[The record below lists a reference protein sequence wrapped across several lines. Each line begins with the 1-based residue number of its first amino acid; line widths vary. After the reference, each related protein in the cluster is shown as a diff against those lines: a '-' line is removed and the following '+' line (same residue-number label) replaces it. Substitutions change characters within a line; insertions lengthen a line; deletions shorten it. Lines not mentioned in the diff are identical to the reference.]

1 GSHSWVPPQTETVI
15 WLSPGRA
22 EGKTWP
28 PTLVLWANK
37 LMGMQTTT
45 SSNMAS
51 DSGPSRLDGVQNIT
65 EEEQGCVPNRP
76 ATYDVVET
84 KLPGRLTA
92 DASRIEQNCL
102 RCTKSMKIGTWN
114 VRGMD
119 LGKLQVV
126 KNEMD
131 QMKIDILG
139 ISELHWIG
147 RGFFQSGDHT
157 IYYSGNDTVRRN
169 GVAFI
174 ISKKVSRSVKSKLLN
189 TSILQVYAPTAPTS
203 AIDETIIEEFY
214 AEVQEA
220 MDETPKKYIIYV
232 IGDFNT
238 KVGSHVESHVM
249 GSCDFGE
256 HKDRLVQF
264 CHENQLWITN
274 TGFKQ
279 PKRHLYTWL
288 APDGIHRN
296 QIDYILCSQKRK
308 NPVLIAKTFPEADC
322 MTDHQLL
329 VMKAKL
335 RWDRIKWDIATPRFL
350 VDKMSPLYAIE
361 VKNRFDA
368 LTLKEQHP
376 KSDQAKVNILWT
388 CHASRFI
395 IGKIYH
401 AGTGTRRRCPR
412 IRWLDTIQMDTGM
425 RMSDLKEAVKD

>member
-1 GSHSWVPPQTETVI
+1 SHSWVPPQTET
-15 WLSPGRA
+15 
-22 EGKTWP
+22 GKTWP
-28 PTLVLWANK
+28 PTLVLWAKN

-51 DSGPSRLDGVQNIT
+51 DSGPSRLDGVQNVT
-65 EEEQGCVPNRP
+65 EEEQGCVPSRP

-84 KLPGRLTA
+84 KLPGCLTA

-119 LGKLQVV
+119 LGKLQIV

-139 ISELHWIG
+139 II
-147 RGFFQSGDHT
+147 
-157 IYYSGNDTVRRN
+157 
-169 GVAFI
+169 
-174 ISKKVSRSVKSKLLN
+174 SRSVKSYRTINDRLIAIRIRGKPLN
-189 TSILQVYAPTAPTS
+189 TSILQVYAPTS

-220 MDETPKKYIIYV
+220 MDQTPKKYIIYV

-238 KVGSHVESHVM
+238 KVGSYVESHVM
-249 GSCDFGE
+249 GSCGLGE
-256 HKDRLVQF
+256 HNEAGDRLVQF
-264 CHENQLWITN
+264 CHEYQLWITN

-296 QIDYILCSQKRK
+296 HIDYILCSQKQK
-308 NPVLIAKTFPEADC
+308 NAVLIAKTFPGADC

-335 RWDRIKWDIATPRFL
+335 RWDRIKRDIATPRFQ
-350 VDKMSPLYAIE
+350 VDKMSPLYAFEEATATQHMVIQNGS
-361 VKNRFDA
+361 K
-368 LTLKEQHP
+368 LTKE
-376 KSDQAKVNILWT
+376 
-388 CHASRFI
+388 
-395 IGKIYH
+395 
-401 AGTGTRRRCPR
+401 
-412 IRWLDTIQMDTGM
+412 
-425 RMSDLKEAVKD
+425 